1 MTNSMTGTDLLLL
14 DILKHAI
21 RGKRFQTISLTE
33 EELTALLN
41 RAEEQ
46 KILPLIF
53 DSIYNAGILRHADKQ
68 LIARYQ
74 ERAVTW
80 ATRQIEQTNEFLVL
94 LHGMQKARLD
104 PIVMKGL
111 VCREL
116 YPQPMLRMS
125 VDEDLLVDDEQ
136 FRPVHDAIV
145 AYGLVPDN
153 GEPHFEEDVEISYHY
168 PNSPLYIE
176 LHRRMFLPD
185 QEVYGLF
192 SSVFSDVFEHTTTI
206 SVQDMHVRTLSPT
219 DHILFLIL
227 HAYKHFLYGGVGI
240 RQLCDIGL
248 FAEANGQLIDW
259 KRITGACQQAGMGK
273 LPAAFFKIMETYLGI
288 DLEKSFIPKEWQ
300 ETETNIQ
307 PLLDDILTGGLM
319 GNNDPN
325 RMHSSNI
332 TLGAVASK
340 GQSSHSLS
348 GVVHSLFPS
357 FTYMKKEYAYVG
369 RLPILLPIGWIHRI
383 IKYIFKTT
391 KDNDQSAIATLKI
404 GQQRIH
410 LLKEY
415 GVIE

>member
-1 MTNSMTGTDLLLL
+1 M
-14 DILKHAI
+14 
-21 RGKRFQTISLTE
+21 
-33 EELTALLN
+33 
-41 RAEEQ
+41 
-46 KILPLIF
+46 
-53 DSIYNAGILRHADKQ
+53 
-68 LIARYQ
+68 
-74 ERAVTW
+74 
-80 ATRQIEQTNEFLVL
+80 RQQI
-94 LHGMQKARLD
+94 
-104 PIVMKGL
+104 I
-111 VCREL
+111 
-116 YPQPMLRMS
+116 
-125 VDEDLLVDDEQ
+125 
-136 FRPVHDAIV
+136 
-145 AYGLVPDN
+145 
-153 GEPHFEEDVEISYHY
+153 
-168 PNSPLYIE
+168 
-176 LHRRMFLPD
+176 
-185 QEVYGLF
+185 
-192 SSVFSDVFEHTTTI
+192 TTTI

-240 RQLCDIGL
+240 RQLCDISL

-273 LPAAFFKIMETYLGI
+273 LPAAFSKIMDTYLGI

-307 PLLDDILTGGLM
+307 PLLDDILSGGLM

-340 GQSSHSLS
+340 GQSRHSFS

-391 KDNDQSAIATLKI
+391 KDDDQSAIATLKI